1 MGNVEIPKW
10 LKELPL
16 APEFRPTDTE
26 FADPIAYISKIE
38 KEAGAF
44 GICKVIPPLP
54 KPSKRYVFSNVNKS
68 LLKSRELGF
77 GDVDFKDS
85 SKRARHVGEDRAVFT
100 TRQQELGQSVGKVK
114 GEGDKPLRGAWKRVW
129 QSGEAYTLDQFEAK
143 AKGFSR
149 SVLGTLKEVSPIDVE
164 ALFWKAA
171 LEKPI
176 YVDYANDIPGSGFG
190 EPEGLLGFFHARKK
204 RRIFGQCH
212 RGKSDYA
219 KYNVNAVKND
229 CSGVDIKA
237 LVHNL
242 SSSSEA
248 RKGMTDLPSTSYNG
262 PSQSNAS
269 RGDVEL
275 EGTSGWKLSNSPW
288 NLQVI
293 SRSAGSLTRF
303 MLDNIPGVTSPMV
316 YIGMLFSWFAWHIED
331 HELHSL
337 NFLHTGSPKTWYGIP
352 GDHAFAFEEVIR
364 RQAYGGDFDHL
375 AALKLLGEKTTL
387 LSPELVA
394 KSGIPCCRLV
404 QNPGEFVVSFPR
416 AYHVG
421 FSHGF
426 NCGEA
431 ANFGTPQWLTIAKE
445 AAVRRT
451 AMNHLPMLSHQQ
463 LLYLLT
469 MSFISRVPESLLPG
483 VRSSRLRDRL
493 KDGREF
499 SVKKAFIDD
508 VLKENSLLNNLI
520 GKDYRLRAVLWHP
533 DSLPSFAR
541 EALLQTDALFAKDA
555 EIAVTSNESTY
566 QDINQMLPRET
577 VDDLYLGSD
586 DLSHDFQIDSGT
598 LPCVACG
605 ILGYPFMSVVQPS
618 NKSSM
623 ELFPSEHRLATSAVD
638 SPEEHDSSKVHC
650 YGKVSISAIDDER
663 WNTLGVLKP
672 RIFCLEH
679 ALQIKELLRLK
690 GGVKILVICHSDY
703 QKIKANAAAIAEE
716 TRSSFNY
723 KEVQLESATEE
734 ELKLIDT
741 AIDTEQL
748 SDIQEDWTSRLGINL
763 RYSAK
768 KGCLSK
774 KIEHTLNLDHLLS
787 AMAPVSRISNI
798 KWWSR
803 KTRSKSASNRQK
815 QMNPCNDHLPKTEV
829 VLLESDR
836 RMGKGGKVLLQY
848 YRKRFKNQLK
858 TI

>member
-10 LKELPL
+10 LKDLPL

-77 GDVDFKDS
+77 GDVGVKDM
-85 SKRARHVGEDRAVFT
+85 SKRVRSDCEDRAVFT
-100 TRQQELGQSVGKVK
+100 TRQQELGQSVGKGK
-114 GEGDKPLRGAWKRVW
+114 GEGERPSQRVW
-129 QSGEAYTLDQFEAK
+129 QSGEAFTLDQFEAK

-149 SVLGTLKEVSPIDVE
+149 SVLGAFKEVSPIDVE

-190 EPEGLLGFFHARKK
+190 EPEGLLGFFHARK
-204 RRIFGQCH
+204 RRKISSQCH
-212 RGKSDYA
+212 RGRSDYS
-219 KYNVNAVKND
+219 KYNVNTLKNE
-229 CSGVDIKA
+229 CSVVDVQA
-237 LVHNL
+237 LARN
-242 SSSSEA
+242 SFAISEA
-248 RKGMTDLPSTSYNG
+248 DKGMTDLPSTSKG
-262 PSQSNAS
+262 ASQSNVS
-269 RGDVEL
+269 RSDVEL
-275 EGTSGWKLSNSPW
+275 EGSAGWKLSNSPW

-352 GDHAFAFEEVIR
+352 GEYAFAFEEVIR
-364 RQAYGGDFDHL
+364 RKAYGGVFDHL

-387 LSPELVA
+387 LSPEIVA

-431 ANFGTPQWLTIAKE
+431 ANFGTPQWLSIAKE

-520 GKDYRLRAVLWHP
+520 GKDYRLRVVLWHP

-541 EALLQTDALFAKDA
+541 EALSQTDALLVKDA
-555 EIAVTSNESTY
+555 ELAVASSDPPY

-577 VDDLYLGSD
+577 VDDLYVGSD
-586 DLSHDFQIDSGT
+586 ELSHDFQMDSGT
-598 LPCVACG
+598 VPCVACG
-605 ILGYPFMSVVQPS
+605 ILGYPFMCVVQPS
-618 NKSSM
+618 NKSSV
-623 ELFPSEHRLATSAVD
+623 ELFPAGHCPTTGAVD
-638 SPEEHDSSKVHC
+638 SPRDRDSSKVHC
-650 YGKVSISAIDDER
+650 YAAGDDER
-663 WNTLGVLKP
+663 WNTFGVLKP

-679 ALQIKELLRLK
+679 AVQIKELLRPK
-690 GGVKILVICHSDY
+690 GGVKVLVICHSDY
-703 QKIKANAAAIAEE
+703 EKIKAYAAAIAEE
-716 TRSSFNY
+716 IRSSFNY
-723 KEVQLESATEE
+723 KEVQLESPTEE

-741 AIDTEQL
+741 AIDAEQL
-748 SDIQEDWTSRLGINL
+748 SDVQEDWTSKLGINL
-763 RYSAK
+763 RFSAK

-787 AMAPVSRISNI
+787 AMAPVSRISSI

-803 KTRSKSASNRQK
+803 KARSKSESNRQK
-815 QMNPCNDHLPKTEV
+815 HKNVCNDHPPKMDEV
-829 VLLESDR
+829 KLKSDGQV
-836 RMGKGGKVLLQY
+836 GKGGKVLLQY
-848 YRKRFKNQLK
+848 YRKRFKNQVK
-858 TI
+858 KI